1 MGICVL
7 LYLAAIN
14 IVSFIVYGIDKLK
27 AKNGDWRVSE
37 VTMLLLAI
45 VGGSIGAWCG
55 VKVWHHKTL
64 HKKFKYGI
72 PLIIAIQ
79 MGFCLCFISL

>member
-27 AKNGDWRVSE
+27 AKNGKWRVSE

-45 VGGSIGAWCG
+45 VGGSIRSLVWC
-55 VKVWHHKTL
+55 KSMASQNH
-64 HKKFKYGI
+64 
-72 PLIIAIQ
+72 A
-79 MGFCLCFISL
+79 

>member
-27 AKNGDWRVSE
+27 AKNGKWRVSE

-45 VGGSIGAWCG
+45 VGGSIRSLVWCKSMAPQDSAQE
-55 VKVWHHKTL
+55 V
-64 HKKFKYGI
+64 
-72 PLIIAIQ
+72 
-79 MGFCLCFISL
+79 

>member
-37 VTMLLLAI
+37 VTMLLLPLL
-45 VGGSIGAWCG
+45 VG
-55 VKVWHHKTL
+55 V
-64 HKKFKYGI
+64 
-72 PLIIAIQ
+72 
-79 MGFCLCFISL
+79 